1 MGDRPELPSPG
12 SGGPRVMR
20 RRLNPEEEAAVVAA
34 VMPQAEAEA
43 EVLQSNP
50 DVRALALQIVPPA
63 VAAAAAGGGGA
74 GAPPPAPGFFTR
86 ATRTIANTLYDYRG
100 TVATLAIAG
109 VAAGAA
115 AGGVDLGIVDT
126 ATAGAVEFLSAAT
139 ATMTRDF
146 FLSLDP
152 VAGFT
157 AVGGAV
163 ANSATAAAVVENVG
177 NLQAAALYG
186 GGALVATEFARGA
199 GFPLGANTVVDAGV
213 LVARGTVATAS
224 GAFRGVTAI
233 SRGTGELVRRGFVR
247 LGTSLADL
255 VRSAPA
261 AVAGAGAGAG
271 AAAASAAPAAL
282 SESVI
287 NDIIEDI
294 RQKSEYS
301 GIVSKILIDAL
312 GDLEE
317 AINSLHGLDQFGR
330 KLPET
335 EYIPPGD
342 RNTRLLNAAEE
353 IQKDTLQHI
362 DETGMTEVLKN
373 AYKESALDLL
383 RKAGAICVKRAE
395 LVAGVRRDVPPAG
408 ATKTPSN
415 SPMPAGAPPQ
425 PLDGSD
431 DPRLLKLFGFVTV
444 ADGFGTSVEA
454 FLRRP
459 HSAEEGGGGGGGGA
473 AAPAGA
479 GAGPTFGGCPTCGG
493 PSYGGTRRRKH
504 NKKKA
509 AAKKSRKHARKSYRR
524 GHKKRSRSRMTK
536 SRSPSEAIYASPPVP
551 ATTTLP
557 HMESSGPPVRS

>member
-1 MGDRPELPSPG
+1 MGDRRPELPSPG
-12 SGGPRVMR
+12 SGGPRVVR
-20 RRLNPEEEAAVVAA
+20 RRLNEQEEAAVVAD
-34 VMPQAEAEA
+34 VMPQAQAEA
-43 EVLQSNP
+43 AALQSNP

-63 VAAAAAGGGGA
+63 VAAAAGGGGGGGG

-86 ATRTIANTLYDYRG
+86 ATRTIANTLYYYRG

-115 AGGVDLGIVDT
+115 AGGVDIGIVDT

-199 GFPLGANTVVDAGV
+199 GLSLGANTVVDAGV
-213 LVARGTVATAS
+213 LVARGTAAGAS
-224 GAFRGVTAI
+224 GMVRGVTAI

-261 AVAGAGAGAG
+261 AGAG

-301 GIVSKILIDAL
+301 GLVSKILIDAL

-330 KLPET
+330 KLPEP

-353 IQKDTLQHI
+353 IQNDTLQHI
-362 DETGMTEVLKN
+362 DETGMTEGLKN

-383 RKAGAICVKRAE
+383 RKAGAVCVKRAE
-395 LVAGVRRDVPPAG
+395 LVAGVRRDVAPGG
-408 ATKTPSN
+408 ATATPFN
-415 SPMPAGAPPQ
+415 SPMPVGAPPQ
-425 PLDGSD
+425 PLDESE
-431 DPRLLKLFGFVTV
+431 DPRLLKLFGFVAV

-454 FLRRP
+454 FLKRP
-459 HSAEEGGGGGGGGA
+459 HPIEEGGGA
-473 AAPAGA
+473 ASLEPAPAPAAGA
-479 GAGPTFGGCPTCGG
+479 GTTFGGCPTCG
-493 PSYGGTRRRKH
+493 SNGGGGRTRSRRRKS
-504 NKKKA
+504 K
-509 AAKKSRKHARKSYRR
+509 AKKSRKNVRKSYRR
-524 GHKKRSRSRMTK
+524 GHKKRSSKRSK
-536 SRSPSEAIYASPPVP
+536 SRSPSAAIYASPPVP

-557 HMESSGPPVRS
+557 HMESSGPLVRS